1 VAQMVDR
8 TEDRSVVP
16 KADRSVVQRVVRTE
30 DRSEVPKVG
39 RSGARMEVPKVGRSE
54 VSRVDR
60 MAAPTEDRSVAQMVD
75 RKVVRMEAQ
84 KADRSGVRKVVPRVD
99 RTGECSEGSG
109 RMAEPVEVLLW
120 LQVGVRWRFPLRVQV
135 GPRAVLPEPRAR
147 ALPKSQARGLPAW
160 KEAVRAGGQQRGLAR
175 PQEVPQEPEMPA
187 HDVLVLVKGEGRWRR

>member
-1 VAQMVDR
+1 MEGRWVAPMEVRMEVLRAGRWVAPMEVLRVDR
-8 TEDRSVVP
+8 TE
-16 KADRSVVQRVVRTE
+16 
-30 DRSEVPKVG
+30 VPKVDC
-39 RSGARMEVPKVGRSE
+39 SE
-54 VSRVDR
+54 D
-60 MAAPTEDRSVAQMVD
+60 
-75 RKVVRMEAQ
+75 RMEAQ

-99 RTGECSEGSG
+99 RMEERLEGSG
-109 RMAEPVEVLLW
+109 RMAEPAEVLPR
-120 LQVGVRWRFPLRVQV
+120 LQVGVVEARWRFPLRVQV

>member
-1 VAQMVDR
+1 VVQKEAPMGVPK
-8 TEDRSVVP
+8 EDRSVVLRV
-16 KADRSVVQRVVRTE
+16 DRMEARWVDWKVDRTEVPRAGHSVVQMEALMGVPKE

-39 RSGARMEVPKVGRSE
+39 RSGARMEVLRVARSE
-54 VSRVDR
+54 
-60 MAAPTEDRSVAQMVD
+60 
-75 RKVVRMEAQ
+75 
-84 KADRSGVRKVVPRVD
+84 D
-99 RTGECSEGSG
+99 RTGEGLEGSG
-109 RMAEPVEVLLW
+109 QMVEPAGVLQRQ
-120 LQVGVRWRFPLRVQV
+120 QVGVVEVTRRFPLRVQV

>member
-1 VAQMVDR
+1 MVRTEGRSVAQMVDR

-39 RSGARMEVPKVGRSE
+39 RSQ

-160 KEAVRAGGQQRGLAR
+160 KEAVRAGGQRRGVAR

>member
-1 VAQMVDR
+1 MVDR

-16 KADRSVVQRVVRTE
+16 KA

-109 RMAEPVEVLLW
+109 RMVE
-120 LQVGVRWRFPLRVQV
+120 VRWRFPLRVQV

-160 KEAVRAGGQQRGLAR
+160 KEAVRAGGQRRGVAR

-187 HDVLVLVKGEGRWRR
+187 HGVLVLVKGEGR